1 MYKRQFNLFFANQF
15 LQSCCDISL

>member
-1 MYKRQFNLFFANQF
+1 MYKCQFNLFFANQF